1 MNLLIVDDEYLIIED
16 LLSITDWEMTGVTE
30 IYTAMNAA
38 RAKQLLL
45 EKQVDLMLC
54 DIEMP
59 QTDGL
64 ELLKW
69 AKENCPSLEVIMLT
83 CHAQFDYARTALRY
97 GSFDYLLKPVT
108 EEDIDKIIRKAA
120 VKLETDRARRKL
132 QAGGELW
139 NRFKSS
145 WEEHFW
151 EDCLRG
157 LLGSEEEVRQAAEAR
172 NCEAEWSRTL
182 IPILFHSYSD
192 TVPAEEITCLKAA
205 VAEILKRLH
214 CEYRVPALSPHA
226 MAALCF
232 TDADGA
238 DTLKAAAAD
247 MFGNSGL
254 ADRMGI
260 YMGKYCRAWETEEE
274 VNRLRQTAM
283 NNVCCIHGVFDGEEL
298 ETKAAKV
305 CLPEMSSW
313 PALID
318 CGRTKE
324 LSERITIWLNL
335 NKETGRLNRSA
346 LQMLQYDLE
355 QVLYAGLQ
363 ENGIHAHQFLYYRDN
378 GYNRI
383 GAIGS
388 VRAMQAWVERILND
402 VAEALREVREP
413 LTLVEKVKKY
423 VKEHLEEDLNRIKI
437 AEAMFLNP
445 DYLDRR
451 FKKDTGCSVN
461 RYILKEQLEMAKKLL
476 LYPDITV
483 SEIAVRCGYAN
494 MSNFSAMFK
503 RETGVSPVEYRKNS
517 DGSSC
522 PQ

>member
-16 LLSITDWEMTGVTE
+16 LLSITDWEMIGVTE

-45 EKQVDLMLC
+45 EKKVDLMLC

-69 AKENCPSLEVIMLT
+69 AKENRPSLEVIMLT

-97 GSFDYLLKPVT
+97 GSFDYLLKPVM
-108 EEDIDKIIRKAA
+108 EEDIVKIIRKAA
-120 VKLETDRARRKL
+120 VKLEADRARRKL

-157 LLGSEEEVRQAAEAR
+157 LLGSGEEVRQEAVAR
-172 NCEAEWSRTL
+172 NCETEWSRTL
-182 IPILFHSYSD
+182 VPVLFHSYPE
-192 TVPAEEITCLKAA
+192 TVPAVELTSLKAA
-205 VAEILKRLH
+205 VAEVLQQLH

-232 TDADGA
+232 TDAAGA
-238 DTLKAAAAD
+238 KALKAKAAD
-247 MFGNSGL
+247 MFANSGL

-260 YMGKYCRAWETEEE
+260 YVGKFCRAWEIEEE
-274 VNRLRQTAM
+274 VNRLRQIAM
-283 NNVCCIHGVFDGEEL
+283 NNICCIHGVFDGEES
-298 ETKAAKV
+298 ETKAEKI
-305 CLPEMSSW
+305 CLPDMSSW
-313 PALID
+313 PILID
-318 CGRTKE
+318 CGKTKE
-324 LSERITIWLNL
+324 LSERIAVWLKL
-335 NKETGRLNRSA
+335 NKETGLLNRNA

-363 ENGIHAHQFLYYRDN
+363 ENGIQAHQFLYYRDA

-388 VRAMQAWVERILND
+388 VRAMQAWVERILGD
-402 VAEALREVREP
+402 VEEALREVREP

-423 VKEHLEEDLNRIKI
+423 VKDHLEEDLNRIKI

-445 DYLDRR
+445 DYLDRC

-517 DGSSC
+517 EGLSGR
-522 PQ
+522 